1 VTAAFTIMDN
11 RKKRVD
17 AVKRGYKDNEIFDHT
32 MTDILKVLNH
42 KLGKRNLSSDI
53 YSKAPLEERM
63 NFKTQDSNSDDVINN
78 AAAETVASLQVN

>member
-1 VTAAFTIMDN
+1 MDN

-42 KLGKRNLSSDI
+42 KLGKRNPGSDI
-53 YSKAPLEERM
+53 YSMAPLEERV
-63 NFKTQDSNSDDVINN
+63 NF
-78 AAAETVASLQVN
+78 